1 MSGLCV
7 QKAFTWMASEQDL
20 IPPRNHFWTTSKRQ
34 DVAIQWIIPAVMQT
48 VTMKMSLF
56 HSTTKVGV
64 NARRMVITWPVSTK
78 VTAMNLNVLT
88 SSDAVNIYW
97 EEIVEMVSFE
107 LGEELRKMFFRLV
120 TSVGWRKILRQDE
133 KTSFLIYWEVQ
144 MLKTVIILL
153 YNYFFIQKETKIKK
167 DFLGESLISQ
177 SCDASEVRLKRF

>member
-1 MSGLCV
+1 MFSFFFSDLMSGLCV

-78 VTAMNLNVLT
+78 VTAMNLTVLT
-88 SSDAVNIYW
+88 SSNAVNISW
-97 EEIVEMVSFE
+97 E
-107 LGEELRKMFFRLV
+107 L
-120 TSVGWRKILRQDE
+120 
-133 KTSFLIYWEVQ
+133 Q
-144 MLKTVIILL
+144 MLKTVIILFPSISL
-153 YNYFFIQKETKIKK
+153 YKKRPKERLSWRI
-167 DFLGESLISQ
+167 FNFQ
-177 SCDASEVRLKRF
+177 SCDASKVRLNRF